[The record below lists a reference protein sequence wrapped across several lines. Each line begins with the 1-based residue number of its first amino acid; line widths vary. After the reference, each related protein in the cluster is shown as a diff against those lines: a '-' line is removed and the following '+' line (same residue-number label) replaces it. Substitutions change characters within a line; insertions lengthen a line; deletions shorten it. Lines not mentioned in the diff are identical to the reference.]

1 MAEPK
6 RFDIHKVENFLK
18 NSADK
23 AQTLSYW
30 NAAVEHGK
38 TVKEIDENLA
48 SNVDDKQ
55 IADLLLRRTDA
66 INRRDRLIK
75 AVENAIKVKYQPQ
88 IPEIFSTVNKEMQSR
103 LAELQQ
109 QSSCVGRVQMLMSA
123 LQDENQILNYLD
135 LDEKKR
141 AIDRLMDSN
150 KKLREDSIANGK
162 IVDEEDYA
170 AACQELLQKRSDI
183 KTKIEDLLKT
193 GEGGAILR
201 SLEDAEQRLADVR
214 ASVAADKSSRNGT
227 SPQKEPEPDEEQ
239 KEDNGHNADDSQERN
254 KCARSLQIEEL
265 SIHSRSER
273 AKSNKTSVIS
283 KTSSARRVL
292 HLELK
297 ALKEQEEL
305 QSRLEKLRRE
315 TKQKE
320 MEIADLQG
328 EVARKARIAE
338 KEIELAKFS
347 SSCGTSLRSISPVES
362 PDDNLTKVSDWMDK
376 TEEAEN
382 VASPINVPSVYQQTS
397 ASAPV
402 ITVRSTHE
410 GQRSGLV
417 GNLKPSVKPTIST
430 EAAVRGI
437 GKDRTKTVIDVV
449 SQRATA
455 QPEVKFASSKPSMTL
470 SAEQNQLPP
479 TSGGIPSGA
488 FQVPQFANTQM
499 PYLPSQ
505 GPNIVSNARDDY
517 FIRSSLPKLKL
528 AEFSG
533 DPLEWPEWSQLFQAT
548 VHAAN
553 IDDSV
558 KMNHLKTMV
567 TGKAKEAIA
576 GLGYTAEMYNV
587 AWNVLVRNF
596 GKPQMVVNAQLKRIY
611 SFPPMKP
618 YDGAALIKFARI
630 VSSCVNVLTQ
640 FNYVGDLNSEGVL
653 GSATRKL
660 TLDMKTKWLTHVKQ
674 MNLYQPGLAVFSEW
688 LNDIAD
694 VQDELLFYSNPNA
707 DRAKTSY
714 KEKAEGST
722 FATSATNTANDNSKT
737 QRECVLKDGQHPIWK
752 CEKFKK
758 MNVEERGQKAKEL
771 KLCFKCLSDA
781 HQMRNCSG
789 RLCDVNGCG
798 KPHHRLLH
806 RPYKNEDQKQN
817 VENIDEVSNL
827 SSMRSNGVLPVIPV
841 SIGSGSKTVKTFAL
855 CDSGASLSFVDESL
869 MKALNLMGQPVDLN
883 VAGIHGASNISS
895 KRLRVRI
902 GDQQGKVK
910 EDIMAYSHPDVNA
923 GNRTYNLKKLKEEY
937 PHLSVLKDST
947 INLKDVKV
955 ILGQDCYHLHRAI
968 GYRKCGKSKPWAVLT
983 KLGWML
989 SGNLPQQETAKF
1001 ATESLV
1007 FADVDPLVDQMKTRS
1022 SMEVYTSHCSVSEMS
1037 KENTENSPDIFVVE
1051 RNWQEVSTKPL
1062 LLENKQVWQ
1071 DEMHLA
1077 VSDHMIVEQDKNM
1090 GFSIVEE
1097 KTEHESFAIKSNLRT
1112 LEEFTVMLELVKQ
1125 NTAVASVRQHV
1136 EEKQQTQMQAVK
1148 FAAQTLTLE
1157 EGKKCSHM
1165 NKVVEVVKECQLEL
1179 HEVPRRKA
1187 IYRRPFGGLWEQ
1199 AKPTAENASNETKS
1213 VNVLF
1218 GRKHDVELK
1227 EKLLDRIIP
1236 NDSENCNN
1244 WLGNGNSGMDAVAQA
1259 NPNVYTQLSTGQSKQ
1274 FEKRA
1279 WKFEPISIRLHGR
1292 NESAQLNTT
1301 GILYAKIVIDEFA
1314 DEISQME
1321 TRLGSS
1327 KAQTTTNSENG
1338 PFIGPA
1344 ALWEKVMMQRD
1355 SFGKC
1360 IKEEV
1365 RQLEVND
1372 LVWIVDDN
1380 VKRAHCKMGRVLEV
1394 YHGSDGRVRSA
1405 LVKTED
1411 GKLKRPIVK
1420 LAPMFYESVFRRKTG
1435 PAMLAPVNCEIRNS
1449 NSNVTD
1455 ETYNSKHL
1463 ETLSRF
1469 KLEKYKS

>member
-6 RFDIHKVENFLK
+6 RFDINKIENFLK

-109 QSSCVGRVQMLMSA
+109 QSSSVGRVQMLMSA

-150 KKLREDSIANGK
+150 KKLREDSIANGN
-162 IVDEEDYA
+162 DANEEDYA
-170 AACQELLQKRSDI
+170 AACQELLQERSDL
-183 KTKIEDLLKT
+183 KLKIEALLKS
-193 GEGGAILR
+193 GETGAILR

-214 ASVAADKSSRNGT
+214 ASVAADKSSKNGT

-254 KCARSLQIEEL
+254 KCARSLPIEEL

-292 HLELK
+292 DLELN

-305 QSRLEKLRRE
+305 QSRLEKLRRNAE
-315 TKQKE
+315 QN
-320 MEIADLQG
+320 EIADLQ
-328 EVARKARIAE
+328 EKLARKAKIAE
-338 KEIELAKFS
+338 KEIEMAKVP
-347 SSCGTSLRSISPVES
+347 SSCGSSFRSISPVDT

-397 ASAPV
+397 VSAPV
-402 ITVRSTHE
+402 ITGQLMQG
-410 GQRSGLV
+410 GQRSAQV
-417 GNLKPSVKPTIST
+417 RDLKPSVKPTKCT
-430 EAAVRGI
+430 EAAVRDI
-437 GKDRTKTVIDVV
+437 GMDRTKTVIGAG

-455 QPEVKFASSKPSMTL
+455 QSDVKFAISKPSMTL
-470 SAEQNQLPP
+470 SADQNQLPP

-488 FQVPQFANTQM
+488 FQVPQLANTQM

-618 YDGAALIKFARI
+618 YDGTALIKFARI

-660 TLDMKTKWLTHVKQ
+660 TLDTKTKWLTYVKQ

-694 VQDELLFYSNPNA
+694 VQDELLLYSNLNA

-722 FATSATNTANDNSKT
+722 FATSAPDTASDNSKY
-737 QRECVLKDGQHPIWK
+737 QRECALKDGKHPIWK

-781 HQMRNCSG
+781 HQMRNCSS

-806 RPYKNEDQKQN
+806 RPYKNEEQKQS

-827 SSMRSNGVLPVIPV
+827 SSMRSSGVLPVIPV

-883 VAGIHGASNISS
+883 VAGIHGASDISS

-937 PHLSVLKDST
+937 PHLSVLKDSI

-989 SGNLPQQETAKF
+989 SGPLPQQETAKF

-1022 SMEVYTSHCSVSEMS
+1022 RMELYTSHCSVSEMS

-1062 LLENKQVWQ
+1062 LLEIKQIWK

-1077 VSDHMIVEQDKNM
+1077 VSDHMTVEQDKNM

-1097 KTEHESFAIKSNLRT
+1097 KNEHESFAIKSNLRT

-1125 NTAVASVRQHV
+1125 ITAVASVRQHV

-1148 FAAQTLTLE
+1148 FAAKTLTLE
-1157 EGKKCSHM
+1157 EGKKCSQM

-1179 HEVPRRKA
+1179 HEVPRGKA
-1187 IYRRPFGGLWEQ
+1187 IYRRPFGGLLEQ
-1199 AKPTAENASNETKS
+1199 AKPAEENASNETKS

-1227 EKLLDRIIP
+1227 EKLLDKIIP
-1236 NDSENCNN
+1236 SDTENCNN

-1259 NPNVYTQLSTGQSKQ
+1259 NPNVYTQLSSGHGKQ

-1279 WKFEPISIRLHGR
+1279 WKFEHSSYILDEMG
-1292 NESAQLNTT
+1292 EGVQLNQD
-1301 GILYAKIVIDEFA
+1301 GILEAKNST
-1314 DEISQME
+1314 DEIACEISLMK
-1321 TRLGSS
+1321 TRMGSS
-1327 KAQTTTNSENG
+1327 KARTTTSCKIE
-1338 PFIGPA
+1338 PCIGPA
-1344 ALWEKVMMQRD
+1344 ASWEVMMRQE
-1355 SFGKC
+1355 SFGKWN
-1360 IKEEV
+1360 KEEV

-1372 LVWIVDDN
+1372 LVCIVDEN
-1380 VKRAHCKMGRVLEV
+1380 VKRAHYKMGRVLEV

-1411 GKLKRPIVK
+1411 GKLKRPVVK
-1420 LAPMFYESVFRRKTG
+1420 LAPMFYESVFREKNRAG
-1435 PAMLAPVNCEIRNS
+1435 
-1449 NSNVTD
+1449 NVGASQLRD
-1455 ETYNSKHL
+1455 Q
-1463 ETLSRF
+1463 
-1469 KLEKYKS
+1469 KLKFERD